1 MADRNGHPPFW
12 GLSLSLAA
20 GARVLVVDDRPDERR
35 PILKRLLGEA
45 QATWAADVGQVRAAL
60 ESHGSFDVYCL
71 DYDLGQE
78 RGGWLAAARLIRERD
93 PRSIAKLVL
102 IHSANTDA
110 RAYFSLFPAAIFIQW
125 DVLATLL
132 GVPLVDDEFIDR
144 VLDEAGHE
152 ATVEQ
157 LRQAALIIRHRQS
170 RQTR

>member
-1 MADRNGHPPFW
+1 MGERNGHPPFW
-12 GLSLSLAA
+12 GLSLSLAV
-20 GARVLVVDDRPDERR
+20 GVRVLVVEDRPDERR

-45 QATWAADVGQVRAAL
+45 ETTWAADVRQVRAAL
-60 ESHGSFDVYCL
+60 ESHGPFDVYCL
-71 DYDLGQE
+71 DYDLGEE
-78 RGGWLAAARLIRERD
+78 RGGWWAAARLIRERD

-132 GVPLVDDEFIDR
+132 GVPLVDDELIDS

-157 LRQAALIIRHRQS
+157 LRQATLNIRRQS
-170 RQTR
+170 QEPR